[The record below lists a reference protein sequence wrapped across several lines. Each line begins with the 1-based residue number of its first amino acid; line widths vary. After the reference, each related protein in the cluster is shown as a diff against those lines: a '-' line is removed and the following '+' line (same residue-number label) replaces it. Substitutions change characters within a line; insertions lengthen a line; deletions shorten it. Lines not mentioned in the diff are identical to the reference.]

1 MEARRKWHS
10 IFQALHISN
19 EWGVK
24 TFSSEEKLEQ
34 FITSRPT
41 IDNWLKEVLQ
51 IERYDFRKR
60 VNLDQ
65 E

>member
-1 MEARRKWHS
+1 MEARREWHS
-10 IFQALHISN
+10 IFQVLHISN

-41 IDNWLKEVLQ
+41 SDNWLKEVLQ
-51 IERYDFRKR
+51 IEK
-60 VNLDQ
+60 V
-65 E
+65 